1 MFSLYAERRKK
12 VCCLEIFW
20 WEGYV
25 FSAFWCI
32 MFYSYKLCE
41 AETKSFLCLHKK
53 KFFCFQLHRA
63 TAQMSKFAE
72 FTNLHSGSMAFC
84 CKLCE
89 AKAKDLFMIAGSEI
103 LDGKRFMFA

>member
-1 MFSLYAERRKK
+1 
-12 VCCLEIFW
+12 
-20 WEGYV
+20 
-25 FSAFWCI
+25 
-32 MFYSYKLCE
+32 
-41 AETKSFLCLHKK
+41 
-53 KFFCFQLHRA
+53 
-63 TAQMSKFAE
+63 MSKFAE

>member
-1 MFSLYAERRKK
+1 
-12 VCCLEIFW
+12 
-20 WEGYV
+20 
-25 FSAFWCI
+25 

-72 FTNLHSGSMAFC
+72 FTHLHSRSVVFC
-84 CKLCE
+84 EKLCGV
-89 AKAKDLFMIAGSEI
+89 KAKDLFMIAGSEI